1 MRKLLGNLF
10 VTKGKR
16 EQEESSPKEIT
27 PADRVRALRE
37 RTQVLE
43 QKPPTEEL
51 VPPRELPL
59 TAPPVPAHSVE
70 EPPTPRPEHGEYTS
84 AESSTIPVFRTVRD
98 AYTFLWHQ
106 RWDFVSLAAPA
117 FVGIAILSTL
127 LMVLF
132 PEFFSAIDEGVEPEV
147 PGTFVLITLPIIVI
161 WVAMMVMFSVA
172 WHRRYL
178 VPDDDV
184 TVRAAYNWRQRHT
197 GFFVA
202 GIVVG
207 LWAGLTFV
215 VVIIPTMAVSWA
227 FIRSLWPEAPPGQW
241 VMMMTGLG
249 VMGTAYLFAAYVAAR
264 YSMLLPSSAVGP
276 RMSSSEC
283 WKFTRGNG
291 WRLMLINILI
301 AIAVFVIT
309 LALEVL
315 QILLFD
321 SEGFIADFAAVF
333 FEQLVWFVGL
343 ALGISVLSIVYRRL
357 MAVMPPAPATGV

>member
-1 MRKLLGNLF
+1 MRKLFRNLI
-10 VTKGKR
+10 VRMGKR
-16 EQEESSPKEIT
+16 EQEESGSQEIT
-27 PADRVRALRE
+27 PEDRVRALRE
-37 RTQVLE
+37 RTETFE
-43 QKPPTEEL
+43 QKRPAEEP
-51 VPPRELPL
+51 VPARSPPL

-70 EPPTPRPEHGEYTS
+70 EPPTPRPEHGEFTS

-106 RWDFVSLAAPA
+106 RRDFVSLAAPA

-147 PGTFVLITLPIIVI
+147 PGTFVLIILPVIVI
-161 WVAMMVMFSVA
+161 GVAMMVMFSVA

-184 TVRAAYNWRQRHT
+184 AVRAAYHWRPRHT
-197 GFFVA
+197 GFLVA
-202 GIVVG
+202 AIVVG
-207 LWAGLTFV
+207 LWAVLTFILV
-215 VVIIPTMAVSWA
+215 FFPTILVVIA
-227 FIRSLWPEAPPGQW
+227 FIRSLWPE
-241 VMMMTGLG
+241 TGAMAAG
-249 VMGTAYLFAAYVAAR
+249 VAGLVVWGIAELSAAFVAAR

-291 WRLMLINILI
+291 WRLTLINILI

-309 LALEVL
+309 LALEAL

-321 SEGFIADFAAVF
+321 SEGLIADFAAVF

>member
-1 MRKLLGNLF
+1 MQR
-10 VTKGKR
+10 
-16 EQEESSPKEIT
+16 
-27 PADRVRALRE
+27 
-37 RTQVLE
+37 
-43 QKPPTEEL
+43 
-51 VPPRELPL
+51 
-59 TAPPVPAHSVE
+59 
-70 EPPTPRPEHGEYTS
+70 
-84 AESSTIPVFRTVRD
+84 IPVFRTIRE
-98 AYTFLWHQ
+98 ACAFLWHQ
-106 RWDFVSLAAPA
+106 RRDFVSVAAPA

-147 PGTFVLITLPIIVI
+147 PGTFVLIILPVIVI

-184 TVRAAYNWRQRHT
+184 TVRAAYHWRPRHT
-197 GFFVA
+197 GFLGA

-207 LWAGLTFV
+207 LWAVLTFV
-215 VVIIPTMAVSWA
+215 LVIIPTMAVSWA
-227 FIRSLWPEAPPGQW
+227 FTRTLWPEAPPETW
-241 VMMMTGLG
+241 VFVMTGLVVWG
-249 VMGTAYLFAAYVAAR
+249 IADLSAAFVAAR

-291 WRLMLINILI
+291 WRLTLINILI

-309 LALEVL
+309 LALEVI
-315 QILLFD
+315 QNLLFD
-321 SEGFIADFAAVF
+321 SEGLIADFAAVF

-343 ALGISVLSIVYRRL
+343 ALGISILSIVYRRL